1 MHARKPG
8 TWLVLVLTMMLLGA
22 ACGDDNK
29 NTEAGGGGNTGKT
42 EKAAGGEALTGTINI
57 SGSSTVAPITTRVA
71 ELFKEEEPDVDVNV
85 DGPGTGDGFVL
96 FCNGETDI
104 SDASRPIKKAEADA
118 CAKNGIEFIEL
129 KVAIDGLTVMTHPQ
143 NNAVQC
149 LSLADLYA
157 LIGPEAQGKKRWS
170 DGAAVA
176 KELGS
181 TTKFP
186 AVDLTVV
193 GPGEESGTYDSFV
206 ELALEPI
213 AKKRAEAGK
222 ITADQVKTSR
232 PDYQSSGDDNIII
245 QGVEGTKG
253 SLGWVGFAYA
263 EEQGDKVKEV
273 QVSKEPG
280 GECVAPDTA
289 TISSAKYPLS
299 RYLYIYVNAKKVTE
313 NKAVA
318 PFVDFYLA
326 DGIGAVTEV
335 KYVALADT
343 DLTATKGIWSAKTT
357 GTRDG
362 GK

>member
-1 MHARKPG
+1 MHARKHR
-8 TWLVLVLTMMLLGA
+8 TWLVLVLTVMLLGA

-29 NTEAGGGGNTGKT
+29 TEAGGNTDNT
-42 EKAAGGEALTGTINI
+42 ETAAGGEELSGTINI

-71 ELFKEEEPDVDVNV
+71 EMFKEKESGVDVNV

-118 CAKNGIEFIEL
+118 CVKNSVEFIEL
-129 KVAIDGLTVMTHPQ
+129 KVAIDGLTVMTSPD
-143 NNAVQC
+143 NSAVTC
-149 LSLADLYA
+149 LSLPDLYA
-157 LIGPEAQGKKRWS
+157 LIGPESQGKKKWS
-170 DGAAVA
+170 DASALA

-181 TTKFP
+181 KTTFP
-186 AVDLTVV
+186 ALDLTVV
-193 GPGEESGTYDSFV
+193 GPGEESGTYDSFI
-206 ELALEPI
+206 ELAIEPT

-232 PDYQSSGDDNIII
+232 PDYQSSADDNIII
-245 QGVEGTKG
+245 QGIEGAKG

-263 EEQGDKVKEV
+263 EEQGDKLKEL
-273 QVSKEPG
+273 QVSKEPA
-280 GECVAPDTA
+280 GECVAPDAA
-289 TISSAKYPLS
+289 TIASAKYPLS
-299 RYLYIYVNAKKVTE
+299 RYLYIYVNAKKATE
-313 NKAVA
+313 NAAIA
-318 PFVDFYLA
+318 PFVDFFLA
-326 DGIGAVTEV
+326 DGLSAVTEV

-343 DLTATKGIWSAKTT
+343 DLTATKGIWSAKTV

>member
-1 MHARKPG
+1 
-8 TWLVLVLTMMLLGA
+8 MMLLGA

-29 NTEAGGGGNTGKT
+29 NTEAGGEGNTDNT
-42 EKAAGGEALTGTINI
+42 ETAAGGEALSGTINI

-71 ELFKEEEPDVDVNV
+71 ELFKEKESGVDVNV

-118 CAKNGIEFIEL
+118 CVKNGIEFIEL
-129 KVAIDGLTVMTHPQ
+129 KVGIDGLTVMTSPE
-143 NNAVQC
+143 NSAVTC
-149 LSLADLYA
+149 LSFADLYA
-157 LIGPEAQGKKRWS
+157 LIGPESQGKKKWS
-170 DGAAVA
+170 DASALA

-181 TTKFP
+181 KTTLP
-186 AVDLTVV
+186 SLDLAVV

-206 ELALEPI
+206 EVAFATI
-213 AKKRAEAGK
+213 AKARIAAGK
-222 ITADQVKTSR
+222 ITAEQEKTTR
-232 PDYQSSGDDNIII
+232 PDYQSSADDNIII
-245 QGVEGTKG
+245 QGIEGAKG

-263 EEQGDKVKEV
+263 EEHGDKVKEV
-273 QVSKEPG
+273 QISKEPG
-280 GECVAPDTA
+280 GECVAPDAA

-299 RYLYIYVNAKKVTE
+299 RYLYIYVNAKKATE
-313 NKAVA
+313 NAAIV

-343 DLTATKGIWSAKTT
+343 DLTATKGIWSAKTV

>member
-1 MHARKPG
+1 
-8 TWLVLVLTMMLLGA
+8 MLLGA
-22 ACGDDNK
+22 ACGDDK
-29 NTEAGGGGNTGKT
+29 KTEAGSTDST
-42 EKAAGGEALTGTINI
+42 DKAAGGEKLTGTMNI
-57 SGSSTVAPITTRVA
+57 SGSSTVAPITTLVA
-71 ELFKEEEPDVDVNV
+71 EKFKEEESGVDINV

-118 CAKNGIEFIEL
+118 CVKNGIEFIEL
-129 KVAIDGLTVMTHPQ
+129 KVGIDGLTVMTNPE
-143 NNAVQC
+143 NSAVTC
-149 LSLADLYA
+149 LSLPDLYA
-157 LIGPEAQGKKRWS
+157 LIGPESQGKKKWS
-170 DGAAVA
+170 DAAPLA

-181 TTKFP
+181 KTTFP
-186 AVDLTVV
+186 ALDLTVV

-206 ELALEPI
+206 ELALEPT

-222 ITADQVKTSR
+222 IQADQTKTSR
-232 PDYQSSGDDNIII
+232 PDYQTSADDNIII
-245 QGVEGTKG
+245 SGVEGAKG

-299 RYLYIYVNAKKVTE
+299 RYLYIYINAKKATE
-313 NKAVA
+313 NPAIV
-318 PFVDFYLA
+318 PFVDFYLGE
-326 DGIGAVTEV
+326 GIGAVTEA

-343 DLTATKGIWSAKTT
+343 DLTATKAIWSAKTV